1 MIGTNKNVIVTK
13 LIFLFAYTGARTL
26 KSDPQEH
33 NGDEEEEEEEEDE
46 EEEDMVPPCGPI
58 RIRNLEDL
66 LRQLEHPPPLHHTSG
81 SDLRLSE
88 PEADRHYRVDR
99 TDSASGTESQLE
111 PGLQFYLGQ
120 HHFNN
125 HEEAEEEQRR
135 RDFKEEERREEEE
148 EFDSDEEEEE
158 GEGGGYET
166 GGGFV
171 RCASEEALN
180 YTIAN
185 HTYDKNYDKNLDH
198 KLMVEKGGVVNK
210 REGCEYVPSPP
221 SDNEG
226 GGGGKGY
233 FPPPSG
239 VIPSSRVAAPPSSS
253 SSTSGSQP
261 PSGAKRKGKKKFP
274 EYKV

>member
-1 MIGTNKNVIVTK
+1 M
-13 LIFLFAYTGARTL
+13 

-33 NGDEEEEEEEEDE
+33 NGDEEEDEEDEE

-66 LRQLEHPPPLHHTSG
+66 LRQLEHPPPPLHHTSG

-120 HHFNN
+120 HRFSN
-125 HEEAEEEQRR
+125 HDNGEEEQM
-135 RDFKEEERREEEE
+135 RDFKEEEERRGEEEE
-148 EFDSDEEEEE
+148 EFDSDEEEE
-158 GEGGGYET
+158 GEGGYEP

-185 HTYDKNYDKNLDH
+185 HAYDTKNYDKN
-198 KLMVEKGGVVNK
+198 KLVMEKGGVVNK
-210 REGCEYVPSPP
+210 MEYVPSPP
-221 SDNEG
+221 SDSEG
-226 GGGGKGY
+226 VGGGGKGY
-233 FPPPSG
+233 FPPP
-239 VIPSSRVAAPPSSS
+239 VIPSRVAAPPSSS